1 MRTRLRR
8 TTHRHRDEL
17 RVRASQQAAVAELGQ
32 RALAGLDLVG
42 LVGAAADAA
51 RHELGTD
58 YGTVLELTSDRRSL
72 LVRATAG
79 FPDDALGGVL
89 RADAEEL
96 AGQALEG
103 DGPVVIEDF
112 AGDPRFEPSPAQ
124 RELGIV
130 SAMVAPI
137 GVRGRHFGVIAVYS
151 ASLRRFSGDDV
162 HFLRALANVLGLA
175 VERSRHEELV
185 RDSEARFRELADTT
199 PALMWM
205 TNADG
210 HVTFVNEGW
219 LRFTGR
225 AFEEELGDTF
235 ALSAHADDRAELLA
249 RWREAFRR
257 REEFRFEYRLMHA
270 QSGSYRWVLEVGTP
284 RFAGGEFAG
293 YVGTSTDIHE
303 RRAMEEALRVSEASF
318 RDLADTAPVMIW
330 TTDTDGL
337 VTFVNEGWMRFTGT
351 TLDEELGPSWAL
363 GVHPNDVEDMLASWD
378 AALAERSV
386 WEYEYR
392 LMSSGGEFRWI
403 VDRGVPRYERGE
415 FVGYVGA
422 AVDIHE
428 RVLMQD
434 QLRERYDIEH
444 TIAETLQ
451 RSLLPERL
459 PKIEGLELVPR
470 YLPSAGRGAAIG
482 GDWYDALERPDGRVA
497 LVVGDVAGHGLRA
510 AATMGQLRTSFR
522 AYGLVEAS
530 PAEVVA
536 RVNRLVTSGGEE
548 AMATVLYLIL
558 DRETGEVTFS
568 AAGHPP
574 PLLLAPDGPR
584 FLEGGRSVPIGAAD
598 PAVFREATAVLPPG
612 STLLL
617 YTDGLVER
625 RGVPLAESLDAL
637 AAAVGRAED
646 DLDRLCDRVLDA
658 VLPRRDPVD
667 DVALLAIRPTAM
679 RADNLRL
686 SLPAEP
692 ESLAMLR
699 RRLERF
705 LHAAGASELESY
717 EITLT
722 ICEAAGNAIEH
733 AYGPGDASFDVD
745 AALIAGELV
754 ASVRDRGQW
763 RERRGEHRGR
773 GLKIIIGLMDD
784 VDIATED
791 GGTLVTIRRRLAEA
805 RAA

>member
-17 RVRASQQAAVAELGQ
+17 KVRASQQAAVAELGQ

-42 LVGAAADAA
+42 LLDAAANAA
-51 RHELGTD
+51 REELGTD
-58 YGTVLELTSDRRSL
+58 HATVLELTRDRRSL
-72 LVRATAG
+72 LVRAVAG

-89 RADAEEL
+89 RADAEDL
-96 AGQALEG
+96 AGHALES
-103 DGPVVIEDF
+103 DGPVVIEDL
-112 AGDPRFEPSPAQ
+112 ASDARFEPSPSQ
-124 RELGIV
+124 RQLGII

-137 GVRGRHFGVIAVYS
+137 GVRDRRFGVIGVYS
-151 ASLRRFSGDDV
+151 TSLRRFSGDDV
-162 HFLRALANVLGLA
+162 QFLRALANVLGLA
-175 VERSRHEELV
+175 VERSSHEELV

-199 PALMWM
+199 PALMW
-205 TNADG
+205 TTDADG
-210 HVTFVNEGW
+210 HITFVNEGW
-219 LRFTGR
+219 LRYTGR
-225 AFEEELGDTF
+225 TLEEELGDTF
-235 ALSAHADDRAELLA
+235 AMSAHADDRAELLA
-249 RWREAFRR
+249 RWRESFRR

-270 QSGSYRWVLEVGTP
+270 QSGGHRWVLEVGTP

-303 RRAMEEALRVSEASF
+303 RRAMEEALRLSEASF

-351 TLDEELGPSWAL
+351 TLDEELGASWSL
-363 GVHPNDVEDMLASWD
+363 GVHLDDVEEMLASWH
-378 AALAERSV
+378 AALAGRNV

-392 LMSSGGEFRWI
+392 LMSSGGEYRWI

-415 FVGYVGA
+415 FAGYVGA

-428 RVLMQD
+428 RVLMQER
-434 QLRERYDIEH
+434 LRQHYEIEH

-459 PKIEGLELVPR
+459 PKIEGLDLVPR

-510 AATMGQLRTSFR
+510 AATMGQLRNSFR

-536 RVNRLVTSGGEE
+536 RVNRLVTSGGEDV
-548 AMATVLYLIL
+548 MATVLYLIL

-598 PAVFREATAVLPPG
+598 PAVFREATGVLPPG

-625 RGVPLAESLDAL
+625 RGVPLEESLDAL

-646 DLDRLCDRVLDA
+646 DLDLLCDRVLDT

-667 DVALLAIRPTAM
+667 DVALLAVRPTAM

-733 AYGPGDASFDVD
+733 AYGPGDASFEVE

-791 GGTLVTIRRRLAEA
+791 GGTLVTMRRRLAEA

>member
-1 MRTRLRR
+1 MRVRLPS

-17 RVRASQQAAVAELGQ
+17 KVRASQQAAVAELGQ

-42 LVGAAADAA
+42 LLGAAADAA
-51 RHELGTD
+51 RDELATD
-58 YGTVLELTSDRRSL
+58 FASVLELTRDRRSL
-72 LVRATAG
+72 LVRAAAG
-79 FPDDALGGVL
+79 LPDDALGGVL

-96 AGQALEG
+96 AGHALEG

-112 AGDPRFEPSPAQ
+112 AGDARFEPSPAQ

-137 GVRGRHFGVIAVYS
+137 GVRGRHFGVIGVYS

-205 TNADG
+205 TDADG
-210 HVTFVNEGW
+210 HVAFVNEGW

-225 AFEEELGDTF
+225 TLEEELGDTF
-235 ALSAHADDRAELLA
+235 ALSAHPDDRAELLT

-257 REEFRFEYRLMHA
+257 RQEFRFEYRLMHA
-270 QSGSYRWVLEVGTP
+270 PSGGHRWVLEVGTP

-330 TTDTDGL
+330 TTDTGGL

-351 TLDEELGPSWAL
+351 TLEEELGSSWEL
-363 GVHPNDVEDMLASWD
+363 GVHPDDVETMLASWD

-392 LMSSGGEFRWI
+392 LMSSSGEYRWI
-403 VDRGVPRYERGE
+403 VDRGVPRYEGGQ

-428 RVLMQD
+428 RILMQE
-434 QLRERYDIEH
+434 QLREHYEIEH

-459 PKIEGLELVPR
+459 PKIEGLELMPR
-470 YLPSAGRGAAIG
+470 YLPSAGRGAPIG

-510 AATMGQLRTSFR
+510 AAAMGQLRNSFR
-522 AYGLVEAS
+522 AYGLVESS

-536 RVNRLVTSGGEE
+536 RVNRLVTSSGEE
-548 AMATVLYLIL
+548 TMATVLYLIL

-584 FLEGGRSVPIGAAD
+584 FLEGGRSVPIGATD
-598 PAVFREATAVLPPG
+598 PAVFREATGVLPPG
-612 STLLL
+612 ATLLL

-625 RGVPLAESLDAL
+625 RGVPLEESLDAL
-637 AAAVGRAED
+637 AAAVGRAEE
-646 DLDRLCDRVLDA
+646 DLGRLCDGVLDA
-658 VLPRRDPVD
+658 VLPRRNPVD
-667 DVALLAIRPTAM
+667 DVALLAVRPTAM
-679 RADNLRL
+679 RAENLRL

-692 ESLAMLR
+692 GSLAMLR

-733 AYGPGDASFDVD
+733 AYGPGDASFDVE

-791 GGTLVTIRRRLAEA
+791 GGTLVTMRRRLAEA